1 MSNTNQLTVSTEL
14 ANEIFEAT
22 GFSYEIGENENA
34 DGTTT
39 LTFDSPKDA
48 SKFAAM
54 VNTAPEQWETLELA
68 A

>member
-1 MSNTNQLTVSTEL
+1 MSNTNQLTASTEL
-14 ANEIFEAT
+14 VNEIFEST
-22 GFSYEIGENENA
+22 GFSYDIEETENA

-48 SKFAAM
+48 RKFAVMAA
-54 VNTAPEQWETLELA
+54 TAPEQWQTLEWA

>member
-1 MSNTNQLTVSTEL
+1 MSNNNQLTAATEL
-14 ANEIFEAT
+14 VTEIFEAT
-22 GFSYEIGENENA
+22 GFSYNIKESENA

-48 SKFAAM
+48 RKFAAM
-54 VNTAPEQWETLELA
+54 VDTAPEQWETMEWA